1 MNKPIRVLFSGGL
14 DSTACLL
21 GALER
26 WESVDAI
33 GFDYGQ
39 PHRVELAAA
48 RKIAESLGVTFH
60 VVGLELS
67 GGLLDGGLIGAA
79 AVVPGRNEAF
89 LRAAKAAP
97 PPCGG
102 LVIGSTAEDRE
113 VFEDCRPEFFDRM
126 RDDLDFPIWTP
137 LIELTKSAVWAMVPQ
152 EIRRQTRSCYRS
164 TEAACGS
171 CGACQVRALAV
182 PCPTCRTAPDLPTPP
197 GIRCHASSGFG
208 LPHRSRVEA
217 SCR

>member
-1 MNKPIRVLFSGGL
+1 VLLSGGL
-14 DSTACLL
+14 DSTACLI

-39 PHRVELAAA
+39 PHRSELAAA
-48 RKIAESLGVTFH
+48 RKIAGALGVPFQ
-60 VVGLELS
+60 VAFLELS
-67 GGLLDGGLIGAA
+67 GGLLDGGVEGGA

-89 LRAAKAAP
+89 LRAAKAASP
-97 PPCGG
+97 RCGG
-102 LVIGSTAEDRE
+102 LVVGSTAEDQE
-113 VFEDCRPEFFDRM
+113 VFADCRPEFFDRM

-137 LIELTKSAVWAMVPQ
+137 LIELRKSDVWSMVPQ

-164 TEAACGS
+164 TEVACGS

-182 PCPTCRTAPDLPTPP
+182 PCPACRIAPGEQTPP
-197 GIRCHASSGFG
+197 GVRCHSSSGFG
-208 LPHRSRVEA
+208 LPHRKRVEA
-217 SCR
+217 SCQ